1 MLQEKISIRNP
12 LEWLGQRGQSSEGP
26 VQFFAPALL
35 SARHRAFRDGFPGEV
50 TFAVKANPA
59 AFVLSQLAVEGMTGF
74 DVASP
79 DEIALV
85 AGLCPGALLHYHNP
99 VRSRA
104 EIAAGIAANVTS
116 WAVDDMGEWHKLLA
130 AGLPAR
136 AEVAVRLALPVGG
149 GAYHFG
155 AKFGATPA
163 EAEALLRAV
172 AAAGRVTSMTFHVG
186 TQCTDPG
193 AWAIYM
199 AQVARIAQA
208 AGVQLHRLNVG
219 GGFPAGRD
227 GQMVDL
233 APYFAVIRA
242 GLEAFAHR
250 PALVCEPGRGMVA
263 DAFSYGARVKSL
275 RGDRVYLCDG
285 IYAGLAEFNSM
296 PLPAFAVHDAT
307 GARRDGEERA
317 CVIYGPTCD
326 SLDRLPGAVAL
337 PASITEGDWI
347 IFRSMGAY
355 LYGMTTRFNGYGAWE
370 TVRVAD
376 L

>member
-1 MLQEKISIRNP
+1 MLQEKIGIRNP
-12 LEWLGQRGQSSEGP
+12 LEWLGQLGKTSEGP

-35 SARHRAFRDGFPGEV
+35 TARHQVFRQGFPGEV

-59 AFVLSQLAVEGMTGF
+59 EFILSQLAVEGMAGF

-79 DEIALV
+79 EEIALV
-85 AGLCPGALLHYHNP
+85 ARVCPGARLHYHNP

-104 EIAAGIAANVTS
+104 EIAAGIAADVAS
-116 WAVDDMGEWHKLLA
+116 WAVDDMGEWEKLLA

-155 AKFGATPA
+155 AKFGATPE
-163 EAEALLRAV
+163 EAEALLRTV
-172 AAAGRVTSMTFHVG
+172 AAAERVTSMTFHVG
-186 TQCTDPG
+186 TQCTDPR

-199 AQVARIAQA
+199 AEVARIAQA
-208 AGVQLHRLNVG
+208 VGVPLRRLNVG
-219 GGFPAGRD
+219 GGFPSGRD
-227 GQMVDL
+227 GDAVDL

-242 GLEAFAHR
+242 GLAGFDHK

-263 DAFSYGARVKSL
+263 DAFAYAVRVKSR
-275 RGDRVYLCDG
+275 RGSRVYLCDG
-285 IYAGLAEFNSM
+285 IYAGLAEFTSM
-296 PLPAFAVHDAT
+296 PLPAYAVHDAQGT
-307 GARRDGEERA
+307 LRDGA
-317 CVIYGPTCD
+317 AQPCVIYGPTCD
-326 SLDRLPGAVAL
+326 SLDRLPGEVAL
-337 PASITEGDWI
+337 PATIAEGDWI
-347 IFRSMGAY
+347 IFRAMGAY

-370 TVRVAD
+370 TLRVPT